1 MKKILT
7 IILSIKGYS
16 DNTFRPDEN
25 ISRAEFVAMTVRF
38 DTLFNEVK
46 KGSYTVK
53 YTDVANN
60 YWAFYSI
67 CESANTHLAN
77 TANNAETWVK

>member
-25 ISRAEFVAMTVRF
+25 ISRAEFVAMTVRLILCLMMSRKAA
-38 DTLFNEVK
+38 TP
-46 KGSYTVK
+46 
-53 YTDVANN
+53 
-60 YWAFYSI
+60 
-67 CESANTHLAN
+67 
-77 TANNAETWVK
+77 

>member
-7 IILSIKGYS
+7 VILSIKGYS

-38 DTLFNEVK
+38 DTLFNDVK

-53 YTDVANN
+53 YTDVEKD
-60 YWAFYSI
+60 YWAYSLDTSRR
-67 CESANTHLAN
+67 CGR
-77 TANNAETWVK
+77 V